1 MLIFWL
7 HYHQLCDAVEG
18 IMGTAIVN
26 VRACSAFSGVRS
38 AIPILQVSLQSLNKS
53 GPDTLIF
60 FNNFFQSSKVALKVS
75 NLTDVLGI

>member
-1 MLIFWL
+1 
-7 HYHQLCDAVEG
+7 
-18 IMGTAIVN
+18 
-26 VRACSAFSGVRS
+26 VRS